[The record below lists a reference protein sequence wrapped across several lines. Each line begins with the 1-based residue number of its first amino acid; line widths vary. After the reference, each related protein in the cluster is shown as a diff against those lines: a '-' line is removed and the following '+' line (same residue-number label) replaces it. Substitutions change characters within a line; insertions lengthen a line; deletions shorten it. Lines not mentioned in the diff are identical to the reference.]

1 MNNSFSIYFKVSSDI
16 LNLKLN
22 YNYHKMDRLCVLLYS
37 KYSPMSSKLMSAL
50 STCPVDLSTT
60 VGIRP
65 VCIDNEDIRRQIL
78 KDKKIEIN
86 SVPCVLIAYNTGN
99 VEKYEGSNAFEWIEE
114 TVSKYMPKPTPQQQ
128 PQIHEPQIHEPQIHQ
143 PQIHQEPKA
152 ENQKIKKKAVKKE
165 TTMEDLGIDSEEIE
179 TEEIVRQP
187 VGVRNGPGTYDMSIE
202 FGEQEDQNRNISTK
216 LKASA
221 TGKTKDLMAT
231 ALAMQ
236 KERDSGESNKLKSNA
251 DNIID
256 KIPV

>member
-1 MNNSFSIYFKVSSDI
+1 
-16 LNLKLN
+16 
-22 YNYHKMDRLCVLLYS
+22 MDRLCVLLYS
-37 KYSPMSSKLMSAL
+37 KYSPMSSKLMTAL

-114 TVSKYMPKPTPQQQ
+114 TVSKFMPRPIPQ
-128 PQIHEPQIHEPQIHQ
+128 PQIQPQQIHQ
-143 PQIHQEPKA
+143 PQQQIHQPQQQIHEEPKA
-152 ENQKIKKKAVKKE
+152 ENQKIKKKVVKKE

-187 VGVRNGPGTYDMSIE
+187 VGVRSGPGTYDMSIE
-202 FGEQEDQNRNISTK
+202 FGEQEDQNRNISSK
-216 LKASA
+216 LKGSA
-221 TGKTKDLMAT
+221 TGKSKDLMAT

-236 KERDSGESNKLKSNA
+236 KERDSGESNKPKSNEE
-251 DNIID
+251 NLID
-256 KIPV
+256 KRPV

>member
-1 MNNSFSIYFKVSSDI
+1 
-16 LNLKLN
+16 
-22 YNYHKMDRLCVLLYS
+22 MDRLCVLLYS
-37 KYSPMSSKLMSAL
+37 KYSPMSSKLMTAL

-99 VEKYEGSNAFEWIEE
+99 VEKYEGSNAFDWIEE
-114 TVSKYMPKPTPQQQ
+114 TVSKFMPKPTPQPQIQSQIQ
-128 PQIHEPQIHEPQIHQ
+128 PQIQPQIQQIHQ
-143 PQIHQEPKA
+143 PQYQPQIQQMNEEPKA
-152 ENQKIKKKAVKKE
+152 ENQKIKKKVVKKE

-202 FGEQEDQNRNISTK
+202 FGEQEDQNRNISSK
-216 LKASA
+216 LKGSA
-221 TGKTKDLMAT
+221 TGKSKDLMAT

-236 KERDSGESNKLKSNA
+236 KERDSGESNKPKSNEE
-251 DNIID
+251 NLID
-256 KIPV
+256 KRPV